1 MANHRKATDGGNVY
15 FSRRQLFT
23 VASLF
28 VTASAFIFFLGIL
41 IGQSIEER
49 KLLGR
54 EGPAVQGAVKSG
66 APKADQDLTFYDTLT
81 KPEAAPPSAEAT
93 RGAADAVK
101 SPWTVQV
108 AAIRNR
114 ATADSMVAELKKRGY
129 RAYVSS
135 GTLNQKRFYR
145 VRVGAYGTRE
155 DAMADV
161 QRLKAA
167 KYKNAMLTRNR

>member
-1 MANHRKATDGGNVY
+1 MANHRKATDGGNIY

-28 VTASAFIFFLGIL
+28 VTASALIFFLGIL

-49 KLLGR
+49 KLLRR
-54 EGPAVQGAVKSG
+54 EGPAVQGVVKSG

-93 RGAADAVK
+93 RAAADVK
-101 SPWTVQV
+101 NPWTVQV
-108 AAIRNR
+108 AAIRSR
-114 ATADSMVAELKKRGY
+114 PSADKMVAELKKRGY
-129 RAYVSS
+129 RAYVTS
-135 GTLNQKRFYR
+135 GTLNQKTFYR
-145 VRVGAYGTRE
+145 VRVGAYGTRQG
-155 DAMADV
+155 AMADL

-167 KYKNAMLTRNR
+167 KYKNAMITRNR